1 MVMYAA
7 AGLALPSNFIAYSLP
22 IFPKVYRNA
31 AVFLCL
37 HFHTLKNCL
46 VMKILCR
53 GAEGKRVVRDVS
65 HISPIVV
72 SLGNNFHSSAFI
84 FKSLARPSK
93 KTHRSAS
100 TIKRV
105 QHIIYLCLS
114 FSLFPLSP
122 QGIMSEYTRITQQR
136 LDIYIISCRKDTE
149 NCFKKHIWLGPL
161 PFARM
166 KKNPS
171 ACIHGDSLH
180 KIFMCTSRAF
190 ISLFIV
196 TLAFVHLLHLQGLP
210 TDVDFIMKSCNFQRL
225 R

>member
-1 MVMYAA
+1 MLLW
-7 AGLALPSNFIAYSLP
+7 GQLAPSSSFIAYSLP
-22 IFPKVYRNA
+22 ILLKVYRNA

-37 HFHTLKNCL
+37 HFHTLKKFLATKNF
-46 VMKILCR
+46 CR
-53 GAEGKRVVRDVS
+53 KAEGKRVVRDVS

-72 SLGNNFHSSAFI
+72 SLENNFHSSAFI

-149 NCFKKHIWLGPL
+149 NCFKKRIWFSQL
-161 PFARM
+161 PFARV
-166 KKNPS
+166 KKILPRVHME
-171 ACIHGDSLH
+171 IHSIRYSCALP
-180 KIFMCTSRAF
+180 A
-190 ISLFIV
+190 
-196 TLAFVHLLHLQGLP
+196 LLYRCLLLP
-210 TDVDFIMKSCNFQRL
+210 
-225 R
+225 